1 MTNNSFN
8 QSIDESLVNI
18 TTTSINSSFESVSS
32 NVSANLSSVPTFI
45 IFEVPFTTGP
55 LLDIFVISLV
65 AALFTTILTK
75 YLTDQTTIKAL
86 RADMKK
92 KQKEMR
98 EMLKKN
104 PQKAQAMQTELM
116 KKNMEIFKHSFNI
129 KVIIITLAPLLYIFT
144 QLASGYGDYEE
155 ILNLGFVTFRWL
167 GTYII
172 FTIICSIALKKI
184 LDVA

>member
-8 QSIDESLVNI
+8 QSVDELLINMS
-18 TTTSINSSFESVSS
+18 TTSLNSSIENVSS
-32 NVSANLSSVPTFI
+32 NVSEISTFI

-55 LLDIFVISLV
+55 LLDIFMISLI
-65 AALFTTILTK
+65 AALFTTLLTK

-104 PQKAQAMQTELM
+104 PQKAQAMQSDLM
-116 KKNMEIFKHSFNI
+116 KKNMEIFKQSFNI
-129 KVIIITLAPLLYIFT
+129 KVLIITLAPLLYIFT
-144 QLASGYGDYEE
+144 QLASGYGHYEE